1 MGTKLHP
8 LLLERQEDT
17 IIDVNEKLDTY
28 GKCLMVR
35 PTGFG
40 KTYLLVEKFTKPF
53 IRANKGKK
61 VVYVY
66 PLDIIKTEITA
77 GKKKIDEAG
86 KTIVTPSKYL
96 KDKLLKFKGKDM
108 NMQFISYQELS
119 RKFNDNVTATGKND
133 YWRNYFIENNVGLII
148 LDEAHRAGSE
158 KFYEIYDSIRDLV
171 RPDGIRLLGA
181 TATPD
186 RMDDCDEK
194 MPVLDYVFDGKQPF
208 KYGLGEAIKD
218 GLIPELIY
226 IASRFTI
233 TEQANKI
240 KKQVI
245 SKFGDAF
252 DEKSF
257 NVELGRLRQETGDEA
272 NNIVDGISQAGYNP
286 VKDKYYKFIVFFT
299 DIEDMIAQAESV
311 ENWFDEAFNNKIS
324 NRWQLKKKF
333 NIRVSYVASSDT
345 SGELMELT
353 NKPNTNRKY
362 FNKTKSIEEIVE
374 EDLYVDLL
382 FTVDMINMG
391 YHVENITG
399 IMMRRGTKSEIVYYQ
414 QLGRALSVSASHSPI
429 IIDCVNNIGE
439 NFWSKKDAKRREN
452 NNSNSDNELT
462 SGEDDRDDF
471 KIDPQYIGS
480 LNAFNRFM
488 QRYDCSDNM
497 VEKIELEF
505 MYNDRHMPLYIL
517 ASYLNITCKELVKKL
532 VKYEIKLHNEDNE
545 YIRLMDKCTDY
556 HKAGNREKFKEEAY
570 KLKFINCKDATYDG
584 KCPYIKNKQTLTMYD
599 MLNKQ

>member
-17 IIDVNEKLDTY
+17 IADINEKLDAY

-40 KTYLLVEKFTKPF
+40 KTYLLVEKVTKPF

-61 VVYVY
+61 VIYVY

-77 GKKKIDEAG
+77 GKKRIDEDG
-86 KTIVTPSKYL
+86 KTIITPSKYL
-96 KDKLLKFKGKDM
+96 KDKLLKFNGKDM

-119 RKFNDNVTATGKND
+119 RKFNDNLNATGKND
-133 YWRNYFIENNVGLII
+133 YWRNYFLENNVGLII

-158 KFYEIYDSIRDLV
+158 KFYEIYDSIRDLIK
-171 RPDGIRLLGA
+171 PDGIRLLGA

-194 MPVLDYVFDGKQPF
+194 VPVIDYVFDNKQPF
-208 KYGLGEAIKD
+208 KYGLNDAIND
-218 GLIPELIY
+218 GLIPEMI
-226 IASRFTI
+226 IKADRFTI
-233 TEQANKI
+233 REQSDKI
-240 KKQVI
+240 REEAKR
-245 SKFGDAF
+245 KFNDDF

-257 NVELGRLRQETGDEA
+257 NVELGKLLQETGDEP
-272 NNIVDGISQAGYNP
+272 NTISSAITEAGYNP
-286 VKDKYYKFIVFFT
+286 IKDKYYKFIVFFT
-299 DIEDMIAQAESV
+299 DINGMLAQAEDV
-311 ENWFDEAFNNKIS
+311 EKWFDEAFNNRLKTKYG
-324 NRWQLKKKF
+324 LKKDFK
-333 NIRVSYVASSDT
+333 IRVSYIASKDPEEQFKDLT
-345 SGELMELT
+345 S
-353 NKPNTNRKY
+353 KSNTDRRF
-362 FNKTKSIEEIVE
+362 FNKTKYVE
-374 EDLYVDLL
+374 ELTEQDNVVDLL

-429 IIDCVNNIGE
+429 IIDCVNNVGE
-439 NFWSKKDAKRREN
+439 KFWKKKDAKHREASTN
-452 NNSNSDNELT
+452 DEPIQPSDEREESRIN
-462 SGEDDRDDF
+462 
-471 KIDPQYIGS
+471 IDVTYIGS
-480 LNAFNRFM
+480 LNAFKQFM
-488 QRYDCSDNM
+488 ERYDCSDNM
-497 VEKIELEF
+497 VEKLELEF
-505 MYNDRHMPLYIL
+505 MYIDRHMPLYIL
-517 ASYLNITCKELVKKL
+517 ASHLGITCKELVKKL
-532 VKYEIKLHNEDNE
+532 VKYEIKLHDEDNE
-545 YIRLMDKCTDY
+545 YTRLMDKCTDY